1 MDVLQGSPGGCLVLW
16 LGQEGKE
23 PGTGFAG
30 RHQRPGPLIYKWIKN
45 FITDNSGQFLIFYLS
60 ML

>member
-16 LGQEGKE
+16 LGQKGKE

-30 RHQRPGPLIYKWIKN
+30 RHQRPGPLIYK
-45 FITDNSGQFLIFYLS
+45 
-60 ML
+60 